1 MKRGNAANFGLSGFQ
16 RDVTVHLHG
25 QFKAA
30 MPRQILNDAGIDA
43 GENGPC
49 DVGMPEIVQAVAAGQ
64 AQAVLDPLPAAVKGF
79 GRGVD
84 AEGRRRKPI
93 AAAQDREQLRRDRE
107 ITHACGALGCCVD
120 QFAADA
126 VADAANVKHVG
137 HQIHVTPLQAG
148 DFGAAKPREQSQR

>member
-16 RDVTVHLHG
+16 RDVTVHLQG

-64 AQAVLDPLPAAVKGF
+64 AQAVLNPLPAAVKGF

-93 AAAQDREQLRRDRE
+93 AAAQDREQLGRDWDIADTCGRFRRGFDE
-107 ITHACGALGCCVD
+107 LP
-120 QFAADA
+120 ADA
-126 VADAANVKHVG
+126 VPDSLDVQHV
-137 HQIHVTPLQAG
+137 V
-148 DFGAAKPREQSQR
+148 R